1 MGQPLLSYPNWVDA
15 TYYSVGFS
23 GGSWETALPLTNIR
37 DRRFSNLA
45 RSTSADPTD
54 TQFTIDLGVLRSVLS
69 LAIPRSNISRNGQVR
84 VLLYQTD
91 PAVGSP
97 AAVGDTGW
105 VDYWRTIY
113 AWGSLP
119 FEHPS
124 WLDGKLTEEDRQ
136 GYPMPWVYT
145 FSDAVLARYAVWQ
158 FSDADN
164 ADGYVDIPRVY
175 MGPGWQPST
184 GIQVGASHGLEDPS
198 VSEQSLGSVLFFDKR
213 TKFRTIRFSIPY
225 ISVTEGYGTAF
236 ELLRQMGTTEEIFF
250 SLDTTDDTNVHR
262 WSFPATIRQL
272 SPLEWATPNLNTVN
286 FELREVVG

>member
-1 MGQPLLSYPNWVDA
+1 MLSYPNWVDA
-15 TYYSVGFS
+15 TYYSVAFS
-23 GGSWETALPLTNIR
+23 GGSWQPALPLTNIR
-37 DRRFSNLA
+37 DRLFSKMA
-45 RSTSADPTD
+45 RSTNATLGSTK
-54 TQFTIDLGVLRSVLS
+54 FTIDLGVLRSILS
-69 LAIPRSNISRNGQVR
+69 LAIPRSNISRTGQVR

-97 AAVGDTGW
+97 SAVGDTGW
-105 VDYWRTIY
+105 VDYWRTVY

-145 FSDAVLARYAVWQ
+145 FASAVLARYAVWQ
-158 FSDADN
+158 FSDASN
-164 ADGYVDIPRVY
+164 PDGYIDIPRAY
-175 MGPGWQPST
+175 MGPGWSPST
-184 GIQVGASHGLEDPS
+184 GIQVGATLGWEDPS
-198 VSEQSLGSVLFFDKR
+198 VVEQSLGSVLFFDER
-213 TKFRTIRFSIPY
+213 PGFRVARFSVPY
-225 ISVTEGYGTAF
+225 IQTNEGMGTAL
-236 ELLRQMGTTEEIFF
+236 ELIRQLKTVREMFF
-250 SLDTTDDTNVHR
+250 SYDASDNTNVHR

>member
-1 MGQPLLSYPNWVDA
+1 MGLPLLSYPNWIDA
-15 TYYSVGFS
+15 TYYSVAFS
-23 GGSWETALPLTNIR
+23 GGAWEPSLPLTNIR

-45 RSTSADPTD
+45 RSNSADPSE
-54 TQFTIDLGVLRSVLS
+54 TQFTVDLGVLRSVLS

-91 PAVGSP
+91 PSVGSP

-124 WLDGKLTEEDRQ
+124 WLDGKLTEEDRE

-145 FSDAVLARYAVWQ
+145 FAAPVLARYAVWQ
-158 FSDADN
+158 FSDTDN

-175 MGPGWQPST
+175 MGPGWTPST
-184 GIQVGASHGLEDPS
+184 GIQVGAAHGWEDPS
-198 VSEQSLGSVLFFDKR
+198 VAEQSLGSILFFDKR
-213 TKFRTIRFSIPY
+213 PKFRTIRFSIPY
-225 ISVTEGYGTAF
+225 LSVQEGYGTAF

-250 SLDTTDDTNVHR
+250 SLDVTDDTNVHR